1 MQSQSLIRILNIKQ
15 YNTEQ
20 QKFRGDKIFAEHR
33 GGVSLFCEDCARS
46 VSSDCICCHAEN
58 YYYST
63 TDHLPYLL
71 WRISVED
78 LTTFIQPETAVFDDK
93 PSTIPSK
100 KDNTFDKCHV
110 DIQNISDDKREEFA
124 NIYCKPPNIYIC
136 IEGEEVPLDEPEFR
150 NLKNWTKEK
159 GYFKEKGRYT

>member
-1 MQSQSLIRILNIKQ
+1 MSTIYKSKIIPLFHYITTIFLLILIPNS
-15 YNTEQ
+15 
-20 QKFRGDKIFAEHR
+20 G
-33 GGVSLFCEDCARS
+33 
-46 VSSDCICCHAEN
+46 
-58 YYYST
+58 YYST